1 MDLQRRSILLTGGGG
16 GIGASLA
23 LRLAAHAARL
33 TLVGRH
39 EGPLNRSYGSE
50 NDRTPC

>member
-1 MDLQRRSILLTGGGG
+1 MDLQRRSILLSGGGG

-23 LRLAAHAARL
+23 RQFAAHAARV

-39 EGPLNRSYGSE
+39 EGPLE
-50 NDRTPC
+50 